1 MYRLDEIV
9 TGKHDKSKERF
20 ACLETVLTEAN
31 EKAEHYI
38 QNIDEYNDSAYE
50 AFCEA
55 YFESW
60 F

>member
-31 EKAEHYI
+31 EKAE
-38 QNIDEYNDSAYE
+38 QEIDEIELCYE
-50 AFCEA
+50 NQ
-55 YFESW
+55 FEGSW